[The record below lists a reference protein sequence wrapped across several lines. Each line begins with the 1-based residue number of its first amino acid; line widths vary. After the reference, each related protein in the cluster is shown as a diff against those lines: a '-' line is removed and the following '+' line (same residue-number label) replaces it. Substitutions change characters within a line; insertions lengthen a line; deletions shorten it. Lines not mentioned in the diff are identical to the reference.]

1 MSEEYKKRYTFGA
14 DYGTSDFKFGPI
26 ACGEKPEIIEN
37 RGYFP
42 DKESIMYRIVGTPKD
57 IVVGKEIPLYLEA
70 REDLASRLVYP
81 MRNGIIKR
89 DDERAWRVVYEITR
103 YGLSSFRPADPEFD
117 GFYVVASLS
126 SVAPKYMYEKF
137 FDIYR
142 RIDEEERLVRA
153 ATIIPQP
160 LSVAIAHKV
169 PTCVVLE
176 SGHGNTQVCPIS
188 RYPIRSAILAI
199 NRGGGD
205 ANALTAEILK
215 DCGYGDLAREE
226 ALVRMVK
233 ENIGLVPLDLDKA
246 VKVARDEPERFR
258 AKFKVKGTRITI
270 DLAENSWMRFLIGE
284 YVFNPKHEIFQS
296 YFRRGMPRPKD
307 VKVGDVYFRGMADF
321 GEAIVESVE
330 LCPIELQPHLYRR
343 ILLSGGNFAWKAPEK
358 LRDVAIDSATK
369 MERLLEKQGISDVK
383 VTMIEDPQF
392 SVWKGCIVYGYAV
405 PEDYGWS
412 WERMEGWL
420 KFRE

>member
-1 MSEEYKKRYTFGA
+1 MSEEYKRLYTFGA